1 GLVGPRGRDDPFRLA
16 AGEGEPGVGGVVE
29 LLRIGERPG
38 PLDAAQAGD
47 ALESPG
53 GSRPPS
59 QPPRPPRVGPDPH
72 GTRAEAAG
80 NSPTRV
86 ATEGEQAALRQTAIQ
101 MNDPIARTSAAV
113 IRYDGHRSSWRRSHE
128 RPDGR
133 VQGLIDPRDRIR
145 EGSRDVPRRA

>member
-1 GLVGPRGRDDPFRLA
+1 
-16 AGEGEPGVGGVVE
+16 E
-29 LLRIGERPG
+29 
-38 PLDAAQAGD
+38 
-47 ALESPG
+47 
-53 GSRPPS
+53 
-59 QPPRPPRVGPDPH
+59 
-72 GTRAEAAG
+72 AG

-145 EGSRDVPRRA
+145 EGSRDVPRRARIVEAPEVMRHGVGGTVDDHERVPGLAREQRSGEVRPAGDAVEQALESPRMPPRSGVELLEVAERQPAHQLPELG